1 MIYNK
6 RMGFLL
12 AALLLVGPVCSA
24 VADDKPTAGAPA
36 ATADQTTIDLVKYFL
51 KIDLADANP
60 KLIDPFLAVK
70 TETLPKKLQARA
82 SAKQVE
88 LTALLRIHDV
98 KKKGIF
104 VQPNAQVC
112 SAADF
117 VKPLSMASMFPDP
130 GYETVT
136 EDELKYVM
144 DQTKCTEDDLGC
156 RFSMLIFFEKGK
168 DRIVKFNAVDP
179 IMAKVAEYRGKGG
192 NSHFFGMGYSCLH

>member
-6 RMGFLL
+6 RMGLLL
-12 AALLLVGPVCSA
+12 AAVLLAGPVRA
-24 VADDKPTAGAPA
+24 FADDKPA
-36 ATADQTTIDLVKYFL
+36 AAAAADKTTIDLVNYFL

-70 TETLPKKLQARA
+70 TETLPKKLQAKA
-82 SAKQVE
+82 AAKQVE
-88 LTALLRIHDV
+88 VSALLRIHDV

-104 VQPNAQVC
+104 VQPQAAAC
-112 SAADF
+112 TAADF
-117 VKPLSMASMFPDP
+117 VKPLAMAAMFPDP

-156 RFSMLIFFEKGK
+156 RFSMLIFFTKGK
-168 DRIVKFNAVDP
+168 DRVIKFNAVDP

-192 NSHFFGMGYSCLH
+192 SSHFFGMGYSCLH